1 MHINIG
7 NHFPTSPLCLLL
19 HLHTI
24 FPLHLSS
31 PLSFSGDAS
40 SKTHFYHFR
49 LLPSSIIFFSGSGSI
64 PVNRVFQATIF
75 VEEVLELNRCGRQS
89 ESAVLDILLANGP
102 LNSLTD
108 LSSSQHIL
116 AIGSLCQ
123 ICTFKAE
130 LLSNSFGNV
139 LTSSY
144 DEKVACKKIIEKKAL
159 KGFQDLKLQALL
171 VHHIMLREVYSMS
184 EDVDFW
190 FKINGTMVRFSIE
203 EFSLITELKCHG
215 NDDKSIFVE
224 KDES

>member
-49 LLPSSIIFFSGSGSI
+49 LLPSSIIFFSG
-64 PVNRVFQATIF
+64 
-75 VEEVLELNRCGRQS
+75 
-89 ESAVLDILLANGP
+89 
-102 LNSLTD
+102 
-108 LSSSQHIL
+108 
-116 AIGSLCQ
+116 
-123 ICTFKAE
+123 
-130 LLSNSFGNV
+130 
-139 LTSSY
+139 SY